1 MNALEKLQSFKK
13 DTRKEVSSSSKADD
27 SKSSSSSSST
37 SSHSTESK
45 SSSSSNPFEMSE
57 SSSSTSTSSSKKEYD
72 SKASLFSDDVGKYS
86 SSNKFDFSN
95 DKTGSISQDYLGAIS
110 YLNHNSNV
118 FKKKIKFH
126 DKDSHKNAKE
136 QTGLKR
142 LINNDDGSKGK
153 ITYADG
159 TSVDLAKG
167 IADSFDS
174 VLDLYIQREVEK
186 IAGNGGGGNIK
197 EDFLTKENIEKL
209 RQKNIV
215 VKSVQLDNLKGGHA
229 FSFSLVDDNG
239 NIMQDENGNLGSCI
253 FADCLNPDGY
263 MQNCEMNFPNILD
276 QLGYECLTKADF
288 KGTDAEYQQM
298 LNEIE
303 QQIATG
309 AFKGETA
316 LTSIFN
322 KELDFKPATGKGF
335 SVDDSI
341 AVFDTE
347 DSFGTISDMEEWER
361 REAGKSKESS
371 SGSVSSDLQNQYNKA
386 LQAKVSSYKSG
397 NGGNISQASL
407 AKICSQL
414 NAEFLRG
421 GNGYRLDDIKKAQ
434 KIASSKIKTSTD
446 TSNNTETNTENTD
459 TTAKQQTEENSHKDK
474 EYA

>member
-13 DTRKEVSSSSKADD
+13 GTRKETSSSSETDN
-27 SKSSSSSSST
+27 SKSSLSSTST

-57 SSSSTSTSSSKKEYD
+57 SSSSSSSTSTSSSKKDYD

-86 SSNKFDFSN
+86 SSDKFDFSN

-110 YLNHNSNV
+110 YLNNNSNV

-126 DKDSHKNAKE
+126 DKDSNKNAKE

-335 SVDDSI
+335 SVDNSI
-341 AVFDTE
+341 AAFGIG
-347 DSFGTISDMEEWER
+347 DSFGTISDMEEWGNK
-361 REAGKSKESS
+361 EAGKNNGNL
-371 SGSVSSDLQNQYNKA
+371 SGSANNDLQNQYNKA
-386 LQAKVSSYKSG
+386 LQARVNSHKLE
-397 NGGNISQASL
+397 NGGNISQSSL

-434 KIASSKIKTSTD
+434 KIAISGIK
-446 TSNNTETNTENTD
+446 TSNNTSDNTGTKVENTNTA
-459 TTAKQQTEENSHKDK
+459 AKQQTEEKHK
-474 EYA
+474 